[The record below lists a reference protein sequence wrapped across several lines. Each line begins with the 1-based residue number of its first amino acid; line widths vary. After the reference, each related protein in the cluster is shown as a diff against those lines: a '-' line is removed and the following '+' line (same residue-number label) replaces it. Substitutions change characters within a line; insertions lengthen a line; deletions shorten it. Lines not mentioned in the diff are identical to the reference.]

1 MEQGQKD
8 EADRLKRVRVAEREK
23 LIERLTSGLVDQVIY
38 VIVDEE
44 VRKAKIVRKQ
54 MIAKDWVF
62 SVTRNRGEDE
72 FYRRFEKSALIE
84 TRYKFNAPDDWIRSK
99 RKSLES
105 VLNDKQPT
113 HEWVRNSLFQCP
125 DTSLYVARRHLEDWE
140 PSTGLP
146 EDVKDKLKRKRE
158 SFEPVCEEHLL
169 KKKRDEAQLYE
180 EVKKEDLYLKKVTS
194 EADALLDETL
204 RYTAEL
210 DRMMADIK
218 SRRVDEL

>member
-62 SVTRNRGEDE
+62 SVT
-72 FYRRFEKSALIE
+72 KSALIE

>member
-62 SVTRNRGEDE
+62 SVT
-72 FYRRFEKSALIE
+72 
-84 TRYKFNAPDDWIRSK
+84 FNAPDDWIRSK

>member
-62 SVTRNRGEDE
+62 SVTVCQNSG
-72 FYRRFEKSALIE
+72 YCKSGI
-84 TRYKFNAPDDWIRSK
+84 FNAPDDWIRSK